1 MQKYKRILIDCSD
14 TYTCSRDLSTG
25 IQRVV
30 RNIVERR
37 NLMEGILGI
46 PVIPVVFTK
55 YGYIGLDEFLKNNN
69 GNGES
74 LKKKAQRFLDSKVKN
89 DVLESMIKLLWYESS
104 RIYYFLDFLLSR
116 FRKEQTKIR
125 HQNGDA
131 LLILDASWMSVR
143 TTRYLWAFIK
153 QLHAENSFFIPLI
166 HDIIPID
173 NARFCALATVK
184 RFNRSFDN
192 VAKYADH
199 IITVSKSEK
208 KIIENHL
215 KSLNIK
221 KNIEY
226 FYLGSNINNSNDMP
240 IRDSLKKFRDKKYFL
255 TIGTIEPRKNF
266 GFVLDVFEQY
276 AWNNNFDKSLVI
288 CGKIGWKMRKLINRI
303 ENSSYLNDKLFMFN
317 DLNDSELDFL
327 YEHAHALIFA
337 SEREGFG
344 LPLVEAIN
352 KGLPVIVSDIDIFR
366 EVGGNYPIYFKSN
379 DKNSLFNAIKTLEN
393 GTDCKQR
400 ELSSDVLTW
409 DESVEMLCSVLRDFM
424 H

>member
-14 TYTCSRDLSTG
+14 TYSRDLNTG

-30 RNIVERR
+30 RNIVERK
-37 NLMEGILGI
+37 NLMESILGI

-55 YGYIGLDEFLKNNN
+55 SGYIGLDEFLKNNN
-69 GNGES
+69 NGNGDS
-74 LKKKAQRFLDSKVKN
+74 LKKKARSFLASKVKN
-89 DVLESMIKLLWYESS
+89 DTLNNIIKLLWYESS
-104 RIYYFLDFLLSR
+104 GIYYSLDFLLSR
-116 FRKEQTKIR
+116 FRKKQTKIR
-125 HQNGDA
+125 HQNGDV
-131 LLILDASWMSVR
+131 LLVIDAFWMSVH

-153 QLHAENSFFIPLI
+153 QLHAENSLFIPLMY
-166 HDIIPID
+166 DIIPID
-173 NARFCALATVK
+173 NTGFCELATVK
-184 RFNRSFDN
+184 KFNKSFN
-192 VAKYADH
+192 NAAKYADH
-199 IITVSKSEK
+199 IITISKSEK

-226 FYLGSNINNSNDMP
+226 FYLGSNINSSNDMP

-255 TIGTIEPRKNF
+255 TIGTIEPRKNI

-276 AWNNNFDKSLVI
+276 AWNNGFDKSLVI
-288 CGKIGWKMRKLINRI
+288 CGKIGWKMRGLINHI

-352 KGLPVIVSDIDIFR
+352 KGLPVIVNDIDVFR
-366 EVGGNYPIYFKSN
+366 EVGGDYPVYFKLN
-379 DKNSLFNAIKTLEN
+379 DKNSLFNAVKTLEN
-393 GTDCKQR
+393 GTGCKQR
-400 ELSSDVLTW
+400 GLSSDVLTW
-409 DESVEMLCSVLRDFM
+409 DESIEMLCSVLKGFM